1 MIEKNKSITDLIIEY
16 FKKNPNLEL
25 SHAPVVDWVEE
36 QYKKLYN
43 KKPRD
48 TWRAIRMLHQ
58 KGFLIK
64 VKKGVYKYDP
74 NFVKKVELDDFS
86 PELKKQI
93 LERDGYKCVIC
104 GRTEK
109 EGYELH
115 IDHILPKDKGGKATL
130 ENGQT
135 LCSICNFRKK
145 NYNQTESGKKM
156 FIRLWETAKR
166 INDKETQKFCEEIL
180 KTYDKYNIN
189 GHIEWKKD

>member
-1 MIEKNKSITDLIIEY
+1 MVEKNKSITDLIIEY
-16 FKKNPNLEL
+16 FKKHPNLEL
-25 SHAPVVDWVEE
+25 PHAPVVDWVEE

-74 NFVKKVELDDFS
+74 NFVNNVELDDFS

-115 IDHILPKDKGGKATL
+115 VDHILPKDKGGKATL

-166 INDKETQKFCEEIL
+166 INDEETQKFCEEIL